1 MRTKELDKISF
12 ERVKRPRSR
21 FDLSFD
27 SNTSAGWGDLQP
39 VVSRLLVPNSKT
51 KLSLDSLVRMAPLV
65 RPAFA
70 RVKAKFWSAFVGMSE
85 LTQNFSALLAKQTI
99 SRGDISF
106 VPSKVP
112 NMPLNDLSLF
122 ILMGARMSVWEVY
135 DSFLP
140 NQQYVSYK
148 LRHVTSDFN
157 YSSDKV
163 TNWINSVVWKPRTAG
178 NQKVVK
184 LSEALGGYNGSWFDF
199 SQILNP
205 SPNSRK
211 MWMPIENLTASSFFD
226 SGSLKNNV
234 WTSSNDYV
242 SLESA
247 DYVIERTLT
256 IDNTPHYLAFAFRLS
271 EFGKRLRKILIG
283 LGYQPNFNSDTRVS
297 LMPLFAYYK
306 AYFDI
311 FGLTLYNKWETTH
324 AYKTLYRYD
333 LSNNSLFDMFT
344 SLSTPVSFEDGDVL
358 NKNLDTLGFFS
369 DLGQTWVTRD
379 ADWVSAHTE
388 TQTIA
393 NSIGFEDYLNDFDST
408 LSQPS
413 TATGIVTE
421 AKVDSGEHARI
432 QNLTHGQLDS
442 EYLKSLYRVINQ
454 NSVVGQKI
462 AELLRNQGLGDF
474 VDNCESSF
482 IGYREYD
489 CRISDITSTS
499 DTFSSSEALG
509 AVLGEQGGKSVTYN
523 SVKPLSY
530 ENREFGYWIT
540 FMAIVPESG
549 YCQSLDAANV
559 KSISKLD
566 FYHPEYDGMGKRI
579 TPFDE
584 IVAQADWASNTE
596 TNPLEVGTDM
606 KRGFGFIPQFTQFKV
621 KNNIMNGDMSIRGV
635 RNTYLQFTGDKF
647 IEVGDRKVLD
657 SMDTTTNRLSKA
669 YLVTPPS
676 QLPIAGNAWRYPAR
690 YQFLGN
696 FDRLFYNN
704 NESDKFNNAITLAMA
719 NSQSNLG
726 FITWEMIRKTYDNF
740 VVHNICDFVTY
751 APMLPL
757 SDSFE
762 TKDEGNK
769 GHTNSE
775 VRKA

>member
-85 LTQNFSALLAKQTI
+85 LTQNFSALLTKQTI
-99 SRGDISF
+99 SRGDLTFI
-106 VPSKVP
+106 PSEVP
-112 NMPLNDLSLF
+112 NMALNDLSMF

-135 DSFLP
+135 DNFTP
-140 NQQYVSYK
+140 NQSYVSYK
-148 LRHVTSDFN
+148 LRHVTPNFDFASDE
-157 YSSDKV
+157 V
-163 TNWINSVVWKPRTAG
+163 TKWIQRTAWRPRTSD
-178 NQKVVK
+178 NQLLTK
-184 LSEALGGYNGSWFDF
+184 LSNALGGYNGAWFDF
-199 SQILNP
+199 NQILNP
-205 SPNSRK
+205 TSVPGMS
-211 MWMPIENLTASSFFD
+211 WFPIENLTAGSFFD
-226 SGSLKNNV
+226 SGSLSNDA
-234 WTSSNDYV
+234 WTSNNDYV

-247 DYVIERTLT
+247 DYVVERTLM
-256 IDNTPHYLAFAFRLS
+256 IGNKPHYLAFAFRLS

-283 LGYQPNFNSDTRVS
+283 LGYQPNFNSDIRVS

-311 FGLTLYNKWETTH
+311 FGLTLYNKWETTN

-333 LSNNSLFDMFT
+333 LSNKAIFDVF
-344 SLSTPVSFEDGDVL
+344 LNGISFEDSSID
-358 NKNLDTLGFFS
+358 KKMLDLLGFFS

-379 ADWVSAHTE
+379 ADWVSAHTDS
-388 TQTIA
+388 QTIA
-393 NSIGFEDYLNDFDST
+393 SDIGYSAIMNEFNST
-408 LSQPS
+408 LSQPVSSEGNLVTASINAGLHASHGS
-413 TATGIVTE
+413 T
-421 AKVDSGEHARI
+421 
-432 QNLTHGQLDS
+432 QHGQLVS

-489 CRISDITSTS
+489 CKISDITSTS
-499 DTFSSSEALG
+499 DTFSSSESLG

-584 IVAQADWASNTE
+584 IVAQADWTSNPE
-596 TNPLEVGTDM
+596 TNVPAVGTDM

-704 NESDKFNNAITLAMA
+704 NEADKFNNAITLAMA

-757 SDSFE
+757 EDSFE

>member
-1 MRTKELDKISF
+1 MRTKELNKISL

-85 LTQNFSALLAKQTI
+85 LTQNFSALLSKETI
-99 SRGDISF
+99 SRGDLTFI
-106 VPSKVP
+106 PSEVP
-112 NMPLNDLSLF
+112 NIALNDLSMF
-122 ILMGARMSVWEVY
+122 VLMGARMSVWEVY
-135 DSFLP
+135 DNFQP
-140 NQQYVSYK
+140 NQSYVSYK
-148 LRHVTSDFN
+148 LRHVTQNFD
-157 YSSDKV
+157 YSSDEV
-163 TNWINSVVWKPRTAG
+163 TKWINQVAWKPRTSG
-178 NQKVVK
+178 NQNLTK
-184 LSEALGGYNGSWFDF
+184 LSKALGGYNGAWFDF
-199 SQILNP
+199 NQILNP
-205 SPNSRK
+205 TSVPGMS
-211 MWMPIENLTASSFFD
+211 WFPIENLTTSSFFD
-226 SGSLKNNV
+226 YGSLNNNV
-234 WTSSNDYV
+234 WTSNNDYV

-247 DYVIERTLT
+247 DYVIERTLM
-256 IDNTPHYLAFAFRLS
+256 INNTPHYLAFAFRLS

-311 FGLTLYNKWETTH
+311 FGLTLYNKWETTN

-333 LSNNSLFDMFT
+333 LSNNPIFNIFT
-344 SLSTPVSFEDGDVL
+344 NGTSFEDSSID
-358 NKNLDTLGFFS
+358 KKMLDLLGFFS

-388 TQTIA
+388 TQVVA
-393 NSIGFEDYLNDFDST
+393 HDIGASGILNDFDATLQLPTNVSDHVSSSAINSGNHANIST
-408 LSQPS
+408 P
-413 TATGIVTE
+413 
-421 AKVDSGEHARI
+421 
-432 QNLTHGQLDS
+432 THGQLDS

-489 CRISDITSTS
+489 CKISDITSTS
-499 DTFSSSEALG
+499 DTFSSSESLG

-559 KSISKLD
+559 KSITKLD

-584 IVAQADWASNTE
+584 IVAQADWANNTE
-596 TNPLEVGTDM
+596 TNPPEVGTDM

-621 KNNIMNGDMSIRGV
+621 KNNVMNGDMSIRGV
-635 RNTYLQFTGDKF
+635 RNTYLQFTGDRF

-676 QLPIAGNAWRYPAR
+676 QLPVAGNAWRYPAR

-704 NESDKFNNAITLAMA
+704 NEADKFNNAITLAMA

-740 VVHNICDFVTY
+740 VVHNICDFVTF

-757 SDSFE
+757 EDSFE

>member
-1 MRTKELDKISF
+1 MRTKELNKISF
-12 ERVKRPRSR
+12 QRVKRSRSR

-85 LTQNFSALLAKQTI
+85 LTQNFSALLSKETI
-99 SRGDISF
+99 SRGDLTFI
-106 VPSKVP
+106 PSEVP
-112 NMPLNDLSLF
+112 NIALNDLSVF

-135 DSFLP
+135 DSFQP
-140 NQQYVSYK
+140 NQSYVAYK
-148 LRHVTSDFN
+148 LRHVTQNFD
-157 YSSDKV
+157 YSSDEV
-163 TNWINSVVWKPRTAG
+163 TKWINSSVWRPRTSD
-178 NQKVVK
+178 NQLLTK
-184 LSEALGGYNGSWFDF
+184 LSKALGGYNGAWFDF

-205 SPNSRK
+205 APDPRGS
-211 MWMPIENLTASSFFD
+211 WMPLENLTASSFFD
-226 SGSLKNNV
+226 YGTLNNNV
-234 WTSSNDYV
+234 WASNNDYV

-247 DYVIERTLT
+247 DYVIERTLM
-256 IDNTPHYLAFAFRLS
+256 INNKPHYLAFAFRLS

-311 FGLTLYNKWETTH
+311 FGLTLYNKWETTN

-333 LSNNSLFDMFT
+333 LSNNPIFNIFNFST
-344 SLSTPVSFEDGDVL
+344 SSSFEDSSVD
-358 NKNLDTLGFFS
+358 KRTLDFLGFFS

-379 ADWVSAHTE
+379 ADWISAHTE
-388 TQTIA
+388 TQTVA
-393 NSIGFEDYLNDFDST
+393 KDIGYSGIMNEFNST
-408 LSQPS
+408 LREP
-413 TATGIVTE
+413 
-421 AKVDSGEHARI
+421 VDSESNLVTARI
-432 QNLTHGQLDS
+432 GAGQHASTNSTTHGQLDS

-489 CRISDITSTS
+489 CKISDITSTS
-499 DTFSSSEALG
+499 DTFSSSESLG

-559 KSISKLD
+559 KSIAKLD

-584 IVAQADWASNTE
+584 IVAQADWTCNPE
-596 TNPLEVGTDM
+596 TNVPSVGTDM
-606 KRGFGFIPQFTQFKV
+606 KRGFGFIPQFTQYKV
-621 KNNIMNGDMSIRGV
+621 KNNVMNGDMSIRGV

-657 SMDTTTNRLSKA
+657 SMDTTSNRLSKA
-669 YLVTPPS
+669 YLVTPAS

-704 NESDKFNNAITLAMA
+704 NEADKFNNAITLAMA

-757 SDSFE
+757 EDSFE

>member
-1 MRTKELDKISF
+1 M
-12 ERVKRPRSR
+12 
-21 FDLSFD
+21 
-27 SNTSAGWGDLQP
+27 
-39 VVSRLLVPNSKT
+39 
-51 KLSLDSLVRMAPLV
+51 
-65 RPAFA
+65 
-70 RVKAKFWSAFVGMSE
+70 
-85 LTQNFSALLAKQTI
+85 
-99 SRGDISF
+99 
-106 VPSKVP
+106 
-112 NMPLNDLSLF
+112 
-122 ILMGARMSVWEVY
+122 
-135 DSFLP
+135 
-140 NQQYVSYK
+140 
-148 LRHVTSDFN
+148 
-157 YSSDKV
+157 
-163 TNWINSVVWKPRTAG
+163 
-178 NQKVVK
+178 
-184 LSEALGGYNGSWFDF
+184 
-199 SQILNP
+199 
-205 SPNSRK
+205 
-211 MWMPIENLTASSFFD
+211 
-226 SGSLKNNV
+226 
-234 WTSSNDYV
+234 
-242 SLESA
+242 
-247 DYVIERTLT
+247 
-256 IDNTPHYLAFAFRLS
+256 
-271 EFGKRLRKILIG
+271 
-283 LGYQPNFNSDTRVS
+283 
-297 LMPLFAYYK
+297 
-306 AYFDI
+306 
-311 FGLTLYNKWETTH
+311 
-324 AYKTLYRYD
+324 
-333 LSNNSLFDMFT
+333 
-344 SLSTPVSFEDGDVL
+344 
-358 NKNLDTLGFFS
+358 
-369 DLGQTWVTRD
+369 
-379 ADWVSAHTE
+379 
-388 TQTIA
+388 
-393 NSIGFEDYLNDFDST
+393 NDFDST
-408 LSQPS
+408 LDQPTTPDDHMF
-413 TATGIVTE
+413 TADIN
-421 AKVDSGEHARI
+421 SGKHAFISNSR
-432 QNLTHGQLDS
+432 HGQLDS

-489 CRISDITSTS
+489 CKISDITSTS
-499 DTFSSSEALG
+499 DTFSSSESLG

-584 IVAQADWASNTE
+584 IVAQADWTSNPE
-596 TNPLEVGTDM
+596 TNVPAVGTDM

-704 NESDKFNNAITLAMA
+704 NEADKFNNAITLAMA

-757 SDSFE
+757 EDSFE

>member
-1 MRTKELDKISF
+1 MRTKELSKISL
-12 ERVKRPRSR
+12 ERIKRPRSR

-85 LTQNFSALLAKQTI
+85 LTQNFSALLSHQTI
-99 SRGDISF
+99 SRGDSTFI
-106 VPSKVP
+106 PGEVP
-112 NMPLNDLSLF
+112 NMALNDLSMF
-122 ILMGARMSVWEVY
+122 VLMGARMSVWEVY
-135 DSFLP
+135 DNFQP
-140 NQQYVSYK
+140 NQSYVSYK
-148 LRHVTSDFN
+148 LRHVTQNYDYASDE
-157 YSSDKV
+157 V
-163 TNWINSVVWKPRTAG
+163 TKWIQRTAWRARTSD
-178 NQKVVK
+178 NQLLTK
-184 LSEALGGYNGSWFDF
+184 LSKALGGYNGAWFDF
-199 SQILNP
+199 NQILDP
-205 SPNSRK
+205 TSVPGMS
-211 MWMPIENLTASSFFD
+211 WFPIENLTASSFFD
-226 SGSLKNNV
+226 YGVLNNNV
-234 WTSSNDYV
+234 WTSNNDYV

-247 DYVIERTLT
+247 DYVIERTLM
-256 IDNTPHYLAFAFRLS
+256 IGNTPHYLAFAFRLS

-311 FGLTLYNKWETTH
+311 FGLTLYNKWETTN

-333 LSNNSLFDMFT
+333 LSNNPIFDIFT
-344 SLSTPVSFEDGDVL
+344 NGTSFEDSSI
-358 NKNLDTLGFFS
+358 NKKMLDLLGFFS

-393 NSIGFEDYLNDFDST
+393 NDVGAAGILNDFDSF
-408 LSQPS
+408 LAGGSVVSDHLDS
-413 TATGIVTE
+413 TPIN
-421 AKVDSGEHARI
+421 SGKHAHI
-432 QNLTHGQLDS
+432 KTAEHGQLDS

-489 CRISDITSTS
+489 CKISDITSTS
-499 DTFSSSEALG
+499 DTFSSSESLG

-549 YCQSLDAANV
+549 YCQSMDAANV
-559 KSISKLD
+559 KSIGKLD

-584 IVAQADWASNTE
+584 IVAQADWTSNPE
-596 TNPLEVGTDM
+596 TNAPEIGTDF

-621 KNNIMNGDMSIRGV
+621 KNNVMNGDMSIRGV

-704 NESDKFNNAITLAMA
+704 NEADKFNNAITLAMA

-726 FITWEMIRKTYDNF
+726 FVTWEMIRKTYDNF

-757 SDSFE
+757 KDSFE
-762 TKDEGNK
+762 TKEEGNK

>member
-1 MRTKELDKISF
+1 MRTKELEKISLQ
-12 ERVKRPRSR
+12 RVKRPRSR

-85 LTQNFSALLAKQTI
+85 LTQNFSALLSKQTI
-99 SRGDISF
+99 SRGDLTFI
-106 VPSKVP
+106 PSEVP
-112 NMPLNDLSLF
+112 NMALNDLSMF

-135 DSFLP
+135 DNFQP
-140 NQQYVSYK
+140 NQSYVSYK
-148 LRHVTSDFN
+148 LRHVTQNFDYASDEVTKWIQQTAWR
-157 YSSDKV
+157 SRTSD
-163 TNWINSVVWKPRTAG
+163 
-178 NQKVVK
+178 NQNLTK
-184 LSEALGGYNGSWFDF
+184 LSKALGGYNGAWFDF
-199 SQILNP
+199 NQILNP
-205 SPNSRK
+205 TSVPGMS
-211 MWMPIENLTASSFFD
+211 WFPIENLTTASFFD
-226 SGSLKNNV
+226 YGSLNNNV
-234 WTSSNDYV
+234 WASNNDYV

-247 DYVIERTLT
+247 DYVIERTLM
-256 IDNTPHYLAFAFRLS
+256 INNKSHYLAFAFRLS

-283 LGYQPNFNSDTRVS
+283 LGYQPNFNSDVRVS

-311 FGLTLYNKWETTH
+311 FGLTLYNKWETTN

-333 LSNNSLFDMFT
+333 LSNNPIFDIFINGI
-344 SLSTPVSFEDGDVL
+344 SFEDSSI
-358 NKNLDTLGFFS
+358 NKNMLDLLGFFS

-393 NSIGFEDYLNDFDST
+393 KDIGFSGILNDFDSSLAVPAT
-408 LSQPS
+408 ADNHIS
-413 TATGIVTE
+413 TTPIN
-421 AKVDSGEHARI
+421 SGLHANIETAR
-432 QNLTHGQLDS
+432 HGQLDS

-489 CRISDITSTS
+489 CKISDITSTS
-499 DTFSSSEALG
+499 DTFSSSDSLG

-559 KSISKLD
+559 KSITKLD

-584 IVAQADWASNTE
+584 IVAQADWTSNPE
-596 TNPLEVGTDM
+596 TNSPEIGTDM
-606 KRGFGFIPQFTQFKV
+606 KRGFGFIPQFTQYKV
-621 KNNIMNGDMSIRGV
+621 KNNVMNGDMSIRGV

-704 NESDKFNNAITLAMA
+704 NEADKFNNAITLAMA
-719 NSQSNLG
+719 NLQSNLG

-757 SDSFE
+757 EDSFE
-762 TKDEGNK
+762 TKEEGNK
-769 GHTNSE
+769 GKTNAE
-775 VRKA
+775 ARKA

>member
-70 RVKAKFWSAFVGMSE
+70 RVKAKFWSSFVGMSE
-85 LTQNFSALLAKQTI
+85 LTQNFSALLSHQTI

-106 VPSKVP
+106 IPSEVP
-112 NMPLNDLSLF
+112 NMPLNELSLF
-122 ILMGARMSVWEVY
+122 ILMGARVSVWEVY
-135 DSFLP
+135 NNFQP
-140 NQQYVSYK
+140 NQSYVSYK
-148 LRHVTSDFN
+148 LQHVTSD
-157 YSSDKV
+157 SSPLDEPVRKWV
-163 TNWINSVVWKPRTAG
+163 NNVLWWPPEHD
-178 NQKVVK
+178 KVVK
-184 LSEALGGYNGSWFDF
+184 ISQALGGYNGAWADF
-199 SQILNP
+199 SQFLDPVQNP
-205 SPNSRK
+205 SQRLLL
-211 MWMPIENLTASSFFD
+211 PIENLNQAAFFD
-226 SGSLKNNV
+226 YGSLNNNV
-234 WTSSNDYV
+234 WTSNDDYV

-247 DYVIERTLT
+247 DYVIERTLM
-256 IDNTPHYLAFAFRLS
+256 IDNAPHYLAFAFRLS

-311 FGLTLYNKWETTH
+311 FGLTLYNKWETTN
-324 AYKTLYRYD
+324 AYKVLYRYD
-333 LSNNSLFDMFT
+333 LSNNALYDLNVS
-344 SLSTPVSFEDGDVL
+344 SHNNSTEDGVIQ
-358 NKNLDTLGFFS
+358 KKMLDYFGFFS

-393 NSIGFEDYLNDFDST
+393 NDVGAAGILNDFDSSLT
-408 LSQPS
+408 SGSVVSDHLDS
-413 TATGIVTE
+413 TPVN
-421 AKVDSGEHARI
+421 SGKHAHI
-432 QNLTHGQLDS
+432 KTVEHGQLDS

-489 CRISDITSTS
+489 CKISDITSTS
-499 DTFSSSEALG
+499 DTFSSSESLG

-559 KSISKLD
+559 KSIGKLD

-584 IVAQADWASNTE
+584 IVAQADWTSNPE
-596 TNPLEVGTDM
+596 TNPPAIGTDM
-606 KRGFGFIPQFTQFKV
+606 KRGFGFIPQFTQYKV
-621 KNNIMNGDMSIRGV
+621 KNNVMNGDMSIRGV

-657 SMDTTTNRLSKA
+657 SMDTNTNRLSKA

-676 QLPIAGNAWRYPAR
+676 QLPVAGNAWRYPAR

-704 NESDKFNNAITLAMA
+704 NEADKFNNAITLAMA

-757 SDSFE
+757 EDSFE

>member
-1 MRTKELDKISF
+1 MRTKELNKISL

-85 LTQNFSALLAKQTI
+85 LTQNFSALLAHQTI
-99 SRGDISF
+99 SRGDSTFI
-106 VPSKVP
+106 PSEVP
-112 NMPLNDLSLF
+112 NMALNDLSMF
-122 ILMGARMSVWEVY
+122 VLMGARMSIWEVY
-135 DSFLP
+135 DNFQP
-140 NQQYVSYK
+140 NQSYVSYK
-148 LRHVTSDFN
+148 LRHVTQNFDYVSDE
-157 YSSDKV
+157 V
-163 TNWINSVVWKPRTAG
+163 TKWVQQTAWRPRTSD
-178 NQKVVK
+178 NQLLTK
-184 LSEALGGYNGSWFDF
+184 LSKALGGYNGAWFDF
-199 SQILNP
+199 NQIYNP
-205 SPNSRK
+205 TSVPGMS
-211 MWMPIENLTASSFFD
+211 WFPIENLTASSFFD
-226 SGSLKNNV
+226 YGSLSDNV
-234 WTSSNDYV
+234 WTSNNDYV

-247 DYVIERTLT
+247 DYVIERTLM
-256 IDNTPHYLAFAFRLS
+256 INNKPHYLAFAFRLS

-311 FGLTLYNKWETTH
+311 FGLTLYNKWETTN

-333 LSNNSLFDMFT
+333 LSNNPIYDIFINGT
-344 SLSTPVSFEDGDVL
+344 SFEDSSI
-358 NKNLDTLGFFS
+358 NKKMLDFLGFFS

-393 NSIGFEDYLNDFDST
+393 NDVGAAGILNDFEASLTKDSVVSDHVSSS
-408 LSQPS
+408 LVN
-413 TATGIVTE
+413 A
-421 AKVDSGEHARI
+421 GEHAYI
-432 QNLTHGQLDS
+432 STPQHGQLDS

-489 CRISDITSTS
+489 CKISDITSTS
-499 DTFSSSEALG
+499 DTFSSSDSLG

-523 SVKPLSY
+523 SVKPLTY

-559 KSISKLD
+559 KSIGKLD

-584 IVAQADWASNTE
+584 IVAQADWTNNPE
-596 TNPLEVGTDM
+596 TNVPAVGTDF
-606 KRGFGFIPQFTQFKV
+606 KRGFGFIPQFTQYKV
-621 KNNIMNGDMSIRGV
+621 KNNVMNGDMSIRGV

-647 IEVGDRKVLD
+647 IEVGERKVLD

-704 NESDKFNNAITLAMA
+704 NEADKFNNAITLAMA

-757 SDSFE
+757 EDSFE

>member
-70 RVKAKFWSAFVGMSE
+70 RVKAKFWSSFVGMSE
-85 LTQNFSALLAKQTI
+85 LTQNFSALLSKETI
-99 SRGDISF
+99 SRGDLTFI
-106 VPSKVP
+106 PSEVP
-112 NMPLNDLSLF
+112 NMALNDLSMF

-135 DSFLP
+135 DSFKP
-140 NQQYVSYK
+140 NQSYVSYK
-148 LRHVTSDFN
+148 LRHVKSDYN
-157 YSSDKV
+157 YASDEV
-163 TNWINSVVWKPRTAG
+163 TRWISEVVWKPRTSD
-178 NQKVVK
+178 NQNFTK
-184 LSEALGGYNGSWFDF
+184 LSRALGGYNGAWFDF

-205 SPNSRK
+205 SPTARGY
-211 MWMPIENLTASSFFD
+211 WMPLENLTNASFFD
-226 SGSLKNNV
+226 YGSLNNNV
-234 WTSSNDYV
+234 WSSNNDYV

-247 DYVIERTLT
+247 DYVIERTLM
-256 IDNTPHYLAFAFRLS
+256 INNTPHYLAFAFRLS

-283 LGYQPNFNSDTRVS
+283 LGYQPNFNSDIRVS

-311 FGLTLYNKWETTH
+311 FGLTLYNKWETTN

-333 LSNNSLFDMFT
+333 LSNNPIFDVFN
-344 SLSTPVSFEDGDVL
+344 LSTIPSFEDSSID
-358 NKNLDTLGFFS
+358 KKTLDFLGFFS

-388 TQTIA
+388 TQTVA
-393 NSIGFEDYLNDFDST
+393 KDIGYSGIMNEFNST
-408 LSQPS
+408 LGQPEDSEHNLLTNRIAAGQHAS
-413 TATGIVTE
+413 TGSI
-421 AKVDSGEHARI
+421 
-432 QNLTHGQLDS
+432 THGQLDS

-489 CRISDITSTS
+489 CKISDITSTS
-499 DTFSSSEALG
+499 DTFSSSESLG

-559 KSISKLD
+559 KSITKLD

-584 IVAQADWASNTE
+584 IVAQADWTTNPE
-596 TNPLEVGTDM
+596 TNSPGVGTDM
-606 KRGFGFIPQFTQFKV
+606 KRGFGFIPQFTQYKV
-621 KNNIMNGDMSIRGV
+621 KNNVMNGDMSIRGV

-647 IEVGDRKVLD
+647 IEVGERKVLD

-704 NESDKFNNAITLAMA
+704 NEADKFNNAITLALA
-719 NSQSNLG
+719 NTQTNLG

-757 SDSFE
+757 KDSFE

>member
-1 MRTKELDKISF
+1 MRTKELSKISL

-85 LTQNFSALLAKQTI
+85 LTQNFSALLSKQTI

-106 VPSKVP
+106 IPGEVP
-112 NMPLNDLSLF
+112 NMALNDLSLYT
-122 ILMGARMSVWEVY
+122 LMGARMSVWEVY
-135 DSFLP
+135 ENFIP
-140 NQQYVSYK
+140 NQTYCSYK
-148 LRHVTSDFN
+148 LRHVTPNFD
-157 YSSDKV
+157 YSSDEV
-163 TNWINSVVWKPRTAG
+163 TKWISSVVWKPRSPG

-184 LSEALGGYNGSWFDF
+184 LSDALGGYNGAFFDF

-205 SPNSRK
+205 LSTSRK

-226 SGSLKNNV
+226 YGSLNNNV
-234 WTSSNDYV
+234 WTSNNDYV

-247 DYVIERTLT
+247 DYVIERTLM
-256 IDNTPHYLAFAFRLS
+256 IGNTPHYLAFAFRLS

-311 FGLTLYNKWETTH
+311 FGLTLYNKWETTN
-324 AYKTLYRYD
+324 AYKVLYRYD
-333 LSNNSLFDMFT
+333 LSNNPLFDMFT
-344 SLSTPVSFEDGDVL
+344 SLSTPISFEDGSVSKKVL
-358 NKNLDTLGFFS
+358 DLLGFFS

-393 NSIGFEDYLNDFDST
+393 TDVGASGILSEFNSSLSEPESLNSNLDTTLINSGKHAST
-408 LSQPS
+408 SSP
-413 TATGIVTE
+413 
-421 AKVDSGEHARI
+421 
-432 QNLTHGQLDS
+432 THGQLDS

-489 CRISDITSTS
+489 CKISDITSTS
-499 DTFSSSEALG
+499 DTFSSSESLG

-559 KSISKLD
+559 KSIGKLD

-584 IVAQADWASNTE
+584 IVAQADWANNTE
-596 TNPLEVGTDM
+596 TNPPEVGTDM

-621 KNNIMNGDMSIRGV
+621 KNNVMNGDMSIRGV

-704 NESDKFNNAITLAMA
+704 NEADKFNNAITLAMA

-757 SDSFE
+757 EDSFE

>member
-1 MRTKELDKISF
+1 MRTKELSKISL
-12 ERVKRPRSR
+12 ERIKRPRSR

-85 LTQNFSALLAKQTI
+85 LTQNFSALLSKETI
-99 SRGDISF
+99 SRGDITF
-106 VPSKVP
+106 IPGEVP

-135 DSFLP
+135 ENFIP
-140 NQQYVSYK
+140 NQTYCSYK
-148 LRHVTSDFN
+148 LRHVTPNFD
-157 YSSDKV
+157 YSSDELTK
-163 TNWINSVVWKPRTAG
+163 WINQVAWKPRTAG

-184 LSEALGGYNGSWFDF
+184 LSESLGGYNGAWFDF
-199 SQILNP
+199 RQILDP
-205 SPNSRK
+205 SSSSRK

-226 SGSLKNNV
+226 YGSLNNNV
-234 WTSSNDYV
+234 WASNNDYV

-247 DYVIERTLT
+247 DYVIERTLM
-256 IDNTPHYLAFAFRLS
+256 IGNTPHYLAFAFRLS

-311 FGLTLYNKWETTH
+311 FGLTLYNKWETTN

-333 LSNNSLFDMFT
+333 MSNNPLFDMFT
-344 SLSTPVSFEDGDVL
+344 DNIPTSFEDGDVP
-358 NKNLDTLGFFS
+358 KKILDLLGFFS

-393 NSIGFEDYLNDFDST
+393 RDIGASGLLEEFNSSLSESESLNSNLDTTLINSGKHAST
-408 LSQPS
+408 SSP
-413 TATGIVTE
+413 
-421 AKVDSGEHARI
+421 
-432 QNLTHGQLDS
+432 THGQLDS

-489 CRISDITSTS
+489 CKISDITSTS
-499 DTFSSSEALG
+499 DTFSSSESLG

-523 SVKPLSY
+523 SIKPLSY

-559 KSISKLD
+559 KSIGKLD

-584 IVAQADWASNTE
+584 IVAQADWSNNPE
-596 TNPLEVGTDM
+596 TNPPEIGTDM
-606 KRGFGFIPQFTQFKV
+606 KRGFGFIPQFTQYKV
-621 KNNIMNGDMSIRGV
+621 KNNVMNGDMSIRGV

-704 NESDKFNNAITLAMA
+704 NEADKFNNAITLAMA
-719 NSQSNLG
+719 NSQDNLG
-726 FITWEMIRKTYDNF
+726 FITWEMIRKTFDNF

-757 SDSFE
+757 EDSFE
-762 TKDEGNK
+762 TKEEGNK